1 MNLVCSQNIRLIL
14 RSELLTN
21 GWIILLYSGDGRHI
35 LKSNKSFSRSGVPIS
50 GISTLEK
57 EVSGFPSRAKSAR
70 RRIESLSPRL
80 TLLSEFDDGRSGR
93 ETPMSSADSVRVETE
108 EWRRWWELRLFV
120 IEGGRLVVPG
130 KVKVVRVLSE
140 VETDG
145 WFKLPAEKD
154 EVIDRL
160 REWQRECERECE
172 RLWFAFEETPE
183 VEVSNVIPVIP
194 KDSNCRVTSE
204 QTLVIVDKTT
214 KKAHTLLLDPCEA
227 LSMLSESVCRKNTK
241 WYTLGNGRKRKKR
254 AGSRRGNA
262 VEAGRRRIWAM
273 DWWRRQ
279 NS

>member
-1 MNLVCSQNIRLIL
+1 MI
-14 RSELLTN
+14 
-21 GWIILLYSGDGRHI
+21 
-35 LKSNKSFSRSGVPIS
+35 
-50 GISTLEK
+50 
-57 EVSGFPSRAKSAR
+57 
-70 RRIESLSPRL
+70 
-80 TLLSEFDDGRSGR
+80 
-93 ETPMSSADSVRVETE
+93 SADSVRVETE

-120 IEGGRLVVPG
+120 IEGGKLVVPG

-145 WFKLPAEKD
+145 WFKLLAEND

-160 REWQRECERECE
+160 REWQWECERECE

-183 VEVSNVIPVIP
+183 VEVSNGIPLIP
-194 KDSNCRVTSE
+194 NDSNCRVTSE

-214 KKAHTLLLDPCEA
+214 KKAHTLLLDSCEA
-227 LSMLSESVCRKNTK
+227 LSILSESVCRKNTN
-241 WYTLGNGRKRKKR
+241 WYTLGNDRKREER

-262 VEAGRRRIWAM
+262 VEAERRRIWAM